1 MVYLHT
7 LFKIYFGNEQLSK
20 AVVLKISKTRGFRK
34 ILSLH
39 AILVPNK
46 SDSTF
51 VNVCY

>member
-7 LFKIYFGNEQLSK
+7 LFKIYFGNEYLSK
-20 AVVLKISKTRGFRK
+20 AVVLKISKTRGFCK
-34 ILSLH
+34 IVSLH

>member
-20 AVVLKISKTRGFRK
+20 AVVLKISKTGGFRK
-34 ILSLH
+34 IVRLH
-39 AILVPNK
+39 TILVPNK